1 MSRLRKEPVI
11 YFLRAERLRTP
22 AYAILVKRMNKPPKQ
37 SSQKE
42 RPVVRFALGTVEKFN
57 RNVIQ
62 KPAEVI
68 DSIDLFL
75 INTLETTWWA
85 HFNWMKDARHRSGM
99 YDERVAYEKL
109 QKKPKQKKILR
120 AREKIEALERR
131 ALEREVR
138 LMTFE
143 EATELAIQNQVRNIN
158 AQINSFELGN
168 SMGIHPMDAREI
180 TDEGLVSELKDLLVQ
195 IKDKIRLFEPP
206 FFGEREDADDR
217 KLTQSVL
224 ESLGGIEASIKDL
237 LAYIKREKRSHAA
250 RDAFFEFVKETQDSI
265 DIMRNQRLQK
275 ETPEGRMMRYQEHK
289 AKVRELFIATDA
301 RKLKVINKKR
311 VIAESKAKTGELF
324 AGRNPNFKRAEL
336 EREGAESLLRFVT
349 TLLPQA
355 EKFESVGRLRSIVD
369 KYPNP
374 KDLGDMPLGYDV
386 EEEVAE
392 TTLSEEVREAV
403 RTTIYLEQYVRGNSV
418 ESGLHPREVLSAV
431 RYHQVSPA
439 TLKAIQQILEK
450 ALFHPHDNEKEGELL
465 QNI

>member
-1 MSRLRKEPVI
+1 
-11 YFLRAERLRTP
+11 
-22 AYAILVKRMNKPPKQ
+22 MNKPPKQ
-37 SSQKE
+37 SSHKE

-75 INTLETTWWA
+75 TNTLETAWRA
-85 HFNWMKDARHRSGM
+85 HFDWMQDARHRSGM
-99 YDERVAYEKL
+99 YDDRVAYEKL
-109 QKKPKQKKILR
+109 QKKSKQKKISR
-120 AREKIEALERR
+120 AREKIEALERG

-143 EATELAIQNQVRNIN
+143 EATGLAIQNQIQNIN
-158 AQINSFELGN
+158 AQIKSFELKD
-168 SMGIHPMDAREI
+168 SMGIHPIETRE
-180 TDEGLVSELKDLLVQ
+180 TTEEGLVSELKDLLVVV
-195 IKDKIRLFEPP
+195 KDKIDLFEPP
-206 FFGEREDADDR
+206 FLGEREDEDDR

-237 LAYIKREKRSHAA
+237 LAYIKREQRSHAA
-250 RDAFFEFVKETQDSI
+250 RDAFFEFVKGTQDSI

-289 AKVRELFIATDA
+289 AKVRELFITTDA
-301 RKLKVINKKR
+301 LKLQVINKKR
-311 VIAESKAKTGELF
+311 VVEESKVKTRELF

-336 EREGAESLLRFVT
+336 EREGAESLLRFVKN
-349 TLLPQA
+349 LLPQA

-392 TTLSEEVREAV
+392 TTLSEKVREAV
-403 RTTIYLEQYVRGNSV
+403 RTAIYLEQYVRGNSV
-418 ESGLHPREVLSAV
+418 ESGQHPREVLSAV
-431 RYHQVSPA
+431 RYHQVSPT
-439 TLKAIQQILEK
+439 TLRSIQQILEE
-450 ALFHPHDNEKEGELL
+450 ALRNPYDSERGKTKKYDGART
-465 QNI
+465 